1 MPSERLRAASH
12 LFTVRLWSENLGDDQ
27 VEWRGQVTHVLSG
40 ESHYF
45 RQWDELDRHLQA
57 MAGWDDPL
65 APESRQA
72 GSATSV
78 EKR

>member
-12 LFTVRLWSENLGDDQ
+12 LFTVRLWHADLGNDQ

-45 RQWDELDRHLQA
+45 REWLELETVSWRWLHCKSGQV
-57 MAGWDDPL
+57 
-65 APESRQA
+65 RQ
-72 GSATSV
+72 
-78 EKR
+78 RRCR